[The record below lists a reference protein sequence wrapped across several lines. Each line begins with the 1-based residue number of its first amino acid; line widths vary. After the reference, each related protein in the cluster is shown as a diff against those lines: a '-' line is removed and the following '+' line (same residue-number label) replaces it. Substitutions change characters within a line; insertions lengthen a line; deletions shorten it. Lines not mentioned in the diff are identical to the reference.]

1 MLKNYFLVALRSFWR
16 NKTFS
21 LINILGL
28 AIGISASL
36 VIFLLIHHDLTYDKF
51 EPNPNRIF
59 RVVAENYR
67 PGNDEPGYQ
76 QALPVPMASAVQK
89 ETTGTDLV
97 VPFHT
102 WDQVKVT
109 IPYPNAGQP
118 KILRDQK
125 DFAVTNAG
133 LLQLLGYTWLIGS
146 PVTALSQPYQVVL
159 TEKNAHLYYPGM
171 AYTDIVGKTLT
182 FDDTVQATVTGIVKD
197 IKDNT
202 DFYFGSFVLRSTMET
217 GRL

>member
-1 MLKNYFLVALRSFWR
+1 MLKNYFVVALRNFWR

-51 EPNPNRIF
+51 EPNPNRIY

-76 QALPVPMASAVQK
+76 QSLPVPMASAILK

-102 WDQVKVT
+102 WDEVKVT
-109 IPYPNAGQP
+109 IPIPMPASQRYSEA
-118 KILRDQK
+118 KK
-125 DFAVTNAG
+125 T
-133 LLQLLGYTWLIGS
+133 S
-146 PVTALSQPYQVVL
+146 PSPTPASSNCWVI
-159 TEKNAHLYYPGM
+159 PG
-171 AYTDIVGKTLT
+171 
-182 FDDTVQATVTGIVKD
+182 
-197 IKDNT
+197 
-202 DFYFGSFVLRSTMET
+202 
-217 GRL
+217 